1 MSKTDIIEKIEKSD
15 LIYKDIISYIE
26 EYLFNKKGIY
36 IYFKDYFGV
45 KNYLQENSRYI
56 NPELLEPTEE
66 LWSDMLNE
74 SYYEHKDLDRR
85 IGQLYENL

>member
-1 MSKTDIIEKIEKSD
+1 MSKSEIIEKIEKSD

-26 EYLFNKKGIY
+26 ETLFNTQRSY
-36 IYFKDYFGV
+36 NYFEGYFDV

-56 NPELLEPTEE
+56 NPELLDPTEE

-74 SYYEHKDLDRR
+74 SYYEHKDTNRR

>member
-1 MSKTDIIEKIEKSD
+1 MNKSDIIEKIEKSD
-15 LIYKDIISYIE
+15 LIYKDICIYVE
-26 EYLFNKKGIY
+26 ETLFNKQGSY
-36 IYFKDYFGV
+36 LYFKDYLSV

-74 SYYEHKDLDRR
+74 SYYEHKDTNRR